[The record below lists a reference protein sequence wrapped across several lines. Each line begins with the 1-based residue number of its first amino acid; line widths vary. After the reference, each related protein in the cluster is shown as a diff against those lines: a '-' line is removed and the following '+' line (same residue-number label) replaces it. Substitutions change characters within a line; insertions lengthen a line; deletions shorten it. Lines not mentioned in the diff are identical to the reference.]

1 MFIESTFH
9 ILKIRSV
16 KVLKLRFDKSSM
28 PSLKAGHKSHSS
40 TFCYSLSLFGFC
52 PCGSFAD
59 ERSGADVSLCVPF
72 SLSHA
77 YFTWL
82 LRGLPNSCLNRVH
95 RLGHRLSGVEG
106 RPQPNRWPL
115 ISGCDPAPRSC
126 GRRTRHRSTCSQRL
140 ERLHHGE
147 SWRDVTAKVIYVS
160 KRSVTGVQC
169 IWIECSS
176 SGCNL

>member
-1 MFIESTFH
+1 MRDSYFCTLSTKRSRDHRFLSPLRSIHVICVALAVRSGRLRQRYTVPESVTSVTWSLIDQRIFFLLKPRPKNWMFIESTFH

-28 PSLKAGHKSHSS
+28 PSLKAVHKSHSS

-77 YFTWL
+77 YFT
-82 LRGLPNSCLNRVH
+82 
-95 RLGHRLSGVEG
+95 
-106 RPQPNRWPL
+106 
-115 ISGCDPAPRSC
+115 
-126 GRRTRHRSTCSQRL
+126 
-140 ERLHHGE
+140 
-147 SWRDVTAKVIYVS
+147 
-160 KRSVTGVQC
+160 
-169 IWIECSS
+169 
-176 SGCNL
+176 